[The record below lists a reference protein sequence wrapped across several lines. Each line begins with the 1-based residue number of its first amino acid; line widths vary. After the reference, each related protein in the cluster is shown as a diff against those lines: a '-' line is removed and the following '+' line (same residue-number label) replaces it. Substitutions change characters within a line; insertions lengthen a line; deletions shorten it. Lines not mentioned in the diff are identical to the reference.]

1 MFRSKDSHYI
11 CLRIC
16 KNEQLKKEIMKR
28 IIPTM
33 LVLMMLV
40 QLQAWGKR
48 QKETEVLFETTAG
61 DFRVALY
68 NETPLHRDNFLKLVR
83 EGYYDSLLVHRAI
96 HGFLIQMGDPNSRH
110 AKPGEFLGAGKP
122 KHTVP
127 AEICFPKLFH
137 RRGALSMARE
147 PDEVNPERASS
158 GSQFFIVTGRL
169 YMPQELAPIEKRVY
183 AATEGEIKFTDRVR
197 QVYEDHGGAPYL
209 DGQYTV
215 FGHIIEG
222 MNTVTGIQMMPT
234 DENDRPKDD
243 VRIIRATVIEE

>member
-1 MFRSKDSHYI
+1 M
-11 CLRIC
+11 
-16 KNEQLKKEIMKR
+16 
-28 IIPTM
+28 
-33 LVLMMLV
+33 
-40 QLQAWGKR
+40 
-48 QKETEVLFETTAG
+48 
-61 DFRVALY
+61 ALY